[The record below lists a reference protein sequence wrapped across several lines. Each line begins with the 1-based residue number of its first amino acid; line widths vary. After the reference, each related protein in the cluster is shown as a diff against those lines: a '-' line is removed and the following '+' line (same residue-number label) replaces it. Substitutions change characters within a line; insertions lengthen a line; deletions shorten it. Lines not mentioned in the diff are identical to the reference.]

1 MKKQG
6 LLHAELAGVVAG
18 MGHGDLLVIGDAGM
32 PVPPGVPCIDL
43 AVRCGLPPMLDVTN
57 AIAAELQVE
66 ALTVAD
72 ELLARDDPLPAALR
86 ELFPDARLDHVSHDA
101 LKGMSAQAQAIVR
114 TGECTPYHNVVLRAG
129 VIF

>member
-6 LLHAELAGVVAG
+6 LLHAALAEAVAG
-18 MGHGDLLVIGDAGM
+18 MGHGDLLVIGDAGL

-43 AVRCGLPPMLDVTN
+43 AVRCGLPPMLDVTR
-57 AIAAELQVE
+57 AVADELQVE

-72 ELLARDDPLPAALR
+72 ELLDRDDPLPTTLR
-86 ELFPDARLDHVSHDA
+86 DLFPNARFDICSHEE
-101 LKGMSAQAQAIVR
+101 LKRITERAKAIVR

-129 VIF
+129 VVF